1 MKNKTFLIIGSGT
14 FGHHLCRSFAKLGC
28 ETMLVDQRED
38 AMSDLLSVVTSA
50 RIADATNRDAL
61 ESLDIPSF
69 DACFVCVGQRF
80 QHSLEIT
87 WLLKELGARKVLSRA
102 SDDVQAKFLLRNG
115 ADEVIFP
122 EQEISERIA
131 VSESSDSIF
140 DCIPLTKDYGIY
152 ELSVRP
158 EWIGKTI
165 PELHFRTAYDL
176 TILAT
181 KTDGNLHPMPSMDY
195 AFRKEDHIVVIGSA
209 AAVNKVL

>member
-1 MKNKTFLIIGSGT
+1 MKSFLIIGSGT
-14 FGHHLCRSFAKLGC
+14 FGHHLCRSFSKLKC
-28 ETMLVDQRED
+28 EIMLVDRKEE
-38 AMSDLLSVVTSA
+38 AMNDLLSVVTSA
-50 RIADATNRDAL
+50 RIADCTNQEAL

-69 DACFVCVGQRF
+69 DACFVCVGASF

-87 WLLKELGARKVLSRA
+87 WLLKELGAKKVLSRA

-115 ADEVIFP
+115 ADDVIFP
-122 EQEISERIA
+122 EHEIAERIA

-158 EWIGKTI
+158 EWVGKTI
-165 PELHFRTAYDL
+165 LDLHFRTAYDL

-181 KTDGNLHPMPSMDY
+181 KTNGNLKPMPSMDY
-195 AFRKEDHIVVIGSA
+195 KFRAEDHIIVIGSSK
-209 AAVNKVL
+209 AVNKVL